1 MTASAA
7 AIGVGAAWWRRACC
21 VTVTAPRALESA
33 SGLRRIGPRADA
45 GGAPRPTFSRM
56 PTPRP
61 LIAMLTT
68 LLALNAIGYAVALA
82 TGIVDPVPGFL
93 NGSKTHAPLVIW
105 GAQSIGIALLLRGRR
120 AGGAL
125 ALLACTVSL
134 AAVAFDG
141 DLAADGLG
149 AGHIAIQL
157 AIAASPPCSGP

>member
-1 MTASAA
+1 MAAGAA
-7 AIGVGAAWWRRACC
+7 APSVLA
-21 VTVTAPRALESA
+21 
-33 SGLRRIGPRADA
+33 
-45 GGAPRPTFSRM
+45 M

-61 LIAMLTT
+61 LLVCLAT

-105 GAQSIGIALLLRGRR
+105 AAQSIGIALLARGRR

-141 DLAADGLG
+141 DLAAAGLG
-149 AGHIAIQL
+149 AGQIAIQV
-157 AIAASPPCSGP
+157 AIASLTAALWALTAARLAQRRSPVLAA